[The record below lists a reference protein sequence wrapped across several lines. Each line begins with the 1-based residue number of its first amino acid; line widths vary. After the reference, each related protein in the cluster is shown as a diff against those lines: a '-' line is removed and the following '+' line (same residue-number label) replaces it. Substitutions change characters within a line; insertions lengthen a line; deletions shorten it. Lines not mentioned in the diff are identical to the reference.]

1 MATTTNYGWDTPDDT
16 DLVKDGASAIRTL
29 GSSVDTTVKNLNP
42 ETTLGDI
49 SYRSSTANTNTR
61 LGIGTTG
68 QVLTV
73 SGGVP
78 AWSTPVAGG
87 MTLIASSNM
96 AGLSSV
102 TISSIPNTYKHLL
115 FVVRDCYSTGSAGSD
130 LLVRFNSDSGS
141 NYTSWGTLLNGG
153 SSSIA
158 FNGNFSGTSLKL
170 SQLAN
175 GSTTMNKTAGFLWI
189 YDYTSTVKKPGESMF
204 SQSGASTF
212 GYVFQQGYAGTSAIS
227 SAEFFNGTFTTGTIL
242 TYGVN

>member
-1 MATTTNYGWDTPDDT
+1 MSTGRLP
-16 DLVKDGASAIRTL
+16 
-29 GSSVDTTVKNLNP
+29 SVDGGIQPTVVDAK
-42 ETTLGDI
+42 GDLI
-49 SYRSSTANTNTR
+49 VATAADTVSRLAVGSNDQVLTADSSTA
-61 LGIGTTG
+61 TG
-68 QVLTV
+68 LKW
-73 SGGVP
+73 
-78 AWSTPVAGG
+78 ATPSAGG

-141 NYTSWGTLLNGG
+141 NYTSWGTFLNGG
-153 SSSIA
+153 SSAIA
-158 FNGNFSGTSLKL
+158 FNGSFSGTSLKL

-204 SQSGASTF
+204 SQSGANTF